1 MAVNDK
7 ILASDYN
14 SLYDRLNAMRSKVKL
29 STISYTKAV
38 AGETLASS
46 SGMKNFKTDF
56 DKTKTQNKYLK
67 NASTYN
73 PGNTIDVGQKILYT
87 NLTLAQASLS
97 SMESV
102 CLHDAVHS
110 TNSTNGTFSNFGVNG
125 TFSNFSAFGD
135 FGDRG
140 TCSTNSTCSDNRI
153 NAVNDNF
160 STGNSNNTQFMS
172 G

>member
-1 MAVNDK
+1 MAVNDR

-14 SLYDRLNAMRSKVKL
+14 SLYDRLNVMRSKVKL
-29 STISYTKAV
+29 STIPYTKAV
-38 AGETLASS
+38 AGETPASS

-56 DKTKTQNKYLK
+56 DTTKTQNKYLSK
-67 NASTYN
+67 ASAYN
-73 PGNTIDVGQKILYT
+73 PGTTIDVGQTILYT

-102 CLHDAVHS
+102 CLYDAVYG
-110 TNSTNGTFSNFGVNG
+110 TNST
-125 TFSNFSAFGD
+125 FGD

-140 TCSTNSTCSDNRI
+140 TCSTNSTCSDNKV

-160 STGNSNNTQFMS
+160 STSNNNNTQFMS